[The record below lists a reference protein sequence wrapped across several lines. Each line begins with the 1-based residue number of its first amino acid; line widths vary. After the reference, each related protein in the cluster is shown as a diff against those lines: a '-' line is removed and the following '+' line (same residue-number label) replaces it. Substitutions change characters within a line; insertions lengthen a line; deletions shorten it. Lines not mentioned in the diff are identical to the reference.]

1 MKTIELREK
10 TDVEL
15 DDELLRLA
23 EEYFR
28 TRVRHAG
35 SQLNEFHL
43 LGRLRRDIA
52 RVKTLQQERLAEQV
66 GDAGGSEQ

>member
-15 DDELLRLA
+15 DEELLRLA

-28 TRVRHAG
+28 SRVRHAG
-35 SQLNEFHL
+35 SQLSEFHL

-52 RVKTLQQERLAEQV
+52 RVKTLQRERLAEQV
-66 GDAGGSEQ
+66 SDAGGSEQ